1 MTLSDERNSKSESIK
16 SEQQPAALLNKS
28 ASAMILFP
36 ILGMVGGLL
45 YGALRAGLG
54 RLDDLRSI
62 ETVVKCGFLGSVFG
76 GMIGVAVATLG
87 WKSVTSVK
95 RLLIMVA
102 LASVLLWALI
112 TLLRNLTASGVI

>member
-1 MTLSDERNSKSESIK
+1 MRLGDKRNSTSEVTN
-16 SEQQPAALLNKS
+16 SEGQPAALLNKS

-45 YGALRAGLG
+45 YGALRAGIG

-76 GMIGVAVATLG
+76 GMIGVAVATWS
-87 WKSVTSVK
+87 WKSVTSLK
-95 RLLIMVA
+95 SLLIMVA
-102 LASVLLWALI
+102 LASVLLWAWI
-112 TLLRNLTASGVI
+112 TLLRSLTASGVI